1 MKDMVIVGTSLFA
14 EVARDYFQE
23 YTDYR
28 VRAFTCHAQYRDSG
42 DYCGLPIVTIEE
54 LDHHYPPGEVEVF
67 VAIGYRKMNR
77 LRQSAYEELK
87 AKNYSFASFI
97 APNVKTWSSNHFG
110 ENVFIFENNVIQPHV
125 QIGNNTILW
134 SGNHIGHHSSIG
146 NHCFISSHVVVS
158 GSCKIGDNSFLG
170 VNSTLHD
177 SLSIGSENLIGAGAI
192 INRDTREREVFVPS
206 ATKTFPKTSDQLEF

>member
-1 MKDMVIVGTSLFA
+1 MKDMVVVGTALFA
-14 EVARDYFQE
+14 EVVRDYFHE

-28 VRAFTCHAQYRDSG
+28 VRAFACHAQYKNQDTFG
-42 DYCGLPIVTIEE
+42 GLPIVTIEE
-54 LDHHYPPGEVEVF
+54 LDRHHPPGAVDVF
-67 VAIGYRKMNR
+67 VAIGYRKMNK
-77 LRQSAYEELK
+77 LRQATYEELK
-87 AKNYSFASFI
+87 ARGYSFASFI
-97 APNVKTWSSNHFG
+97 APNVKTWSSNRFG

-177 SLSIGSENLIGAGAI
+177 SLSIGAENLIGAGAVI
-192 INRDTREREVFVPS
+192 ARDTREREVFVPS
-206 ATKTFPKTSDQLEF
+206 ATKAFPKTSDQLEF

>member
-1 MKDMVIVGTSLFA
+1 MKDIIVIGTALFA
-14 EVARDYFQE
+14 EVVRDYFHE
-23 YTDYR
+23 YTDNR
-28 VRAFTCHAQYRDSG
+28 VRAFACHEKYKSQDMFG
-42 DYCGLPIVTIEE
+42 GLPVVTIEE
-54 LDHHYPPGEVEVF
+54 LDHRYPPGEVELF
-67 VAIGYRKMNR
+67 VAIGYRKMNQ
-77 LRQSAYEELK
+77 LRQATYEELK
-87 AKNYSFASFI
+87 VRGYSFASFI

-125 QIGNNTILW
+125 KIGNNTILW

-177 SLSIGSENLIGAGAI
+177 NLSIGPENLIGAGAVI
-192 INRDTREREVFVPS
+192 ARDTREREVFVPNG
-206 ATKTFPKTSDQLEF
+206 TKAFPKSSDQLEF

>member
-1 MKDMVIVGTSLFA
+1 MKDMVVVGTALFA
-14 EVARDYFQE
+14 EVVRDYFHE

-28 VRAFTCHAQYRDSG
+28 VRAFACHAQYKSQDTFG
-42 DYCGLPIVTIEE
+42 GLPVVSIED
-54 LDHHYPPGEVEVF
+54 LDHQHPPGEVEVF
-67 VAIGYRKMNR
+67 VAIGYRKMNK
-77 LRQSAYEELK
+77 LRQATYEELK
-87 AKNYSFASFI
+87 ARGYSFASFI
-97 APNVKTWSSNHFG
+97 APNVKTWSSNRFG

-134 SGNHIGHHSSIG
+134 SGNHIGHHSTIG

-177 SLSIGSENLIGAGAI
+177 SLSIGPENLIGAGAVI
-192 INRDTREREVFVPS
+192 ARDTQEREVFVPS
-206 ATKTFPKTSDQLEF
+206 ATKAFPKTSDQVEF

>member
-1 MKDMVIVGTSLFA
+1 MKDMVVVGTALFA
-14 EVARDYFQE
+14 EVVRDYFEE

-28 VRAFTCHAQYRDSG
+28 VRAFACHAQYKESDDCG
-42 DYCGLPIVTIEE
+42 GLPILTIED
-54 LDHHYPPGEVEVF
+54 LDREHPPGEVEIF
-67 VAIGYRKMNR
+67 VAIGYRKMNK
-77 LRQSAYEELK
+77 LRQVAYEELK
-87 AKNYSFASFI
+87 GRGYSFASFI
-97 APNVKTWSSNHFG
+97 APNVKTWSSNRLG

-125 QIGNNTILW
+125 HIGNNTILW

-177 SLSIGSENLIGAGAI
+177 SLNIGSENLIGAGAVI
-192 INRDTREREVFVPS
+192 ARNTRAREVFVPS
-206 ATKTFPKTSDQLEF
+206 ATKAFPKTSDQLEF

>member
-1 MKDMVIVGTSLFA
+1 MKDIVVVGTALFA
-14 EVARDYFQE
+14 EVVRDYFHE

-28 VRAFTCHAQYRDSG
+28 VRAFACHAQYKSQDTFG
-42 DYCGLPIVTIEE
+42 GLPVVTIEE
-54 LDHHYPPGEVEVF
+54 LSHQYPPGRVDVF
-67 VAIGYRKMNR
+67 VAIGYRKMNK
-77 LRQSAYEELK
+77 LRQASYEELK
-87 AKNYSFASFI
+87 ARGYSFASFI
-97 APNVKTWSSNHFG
+97 APNVKTWSTNRFG

-158 GSCKIGDNSFLG
+158 GSCRIGDNSFLG

-177 SLSIGSENLIGAGAI
+177 SLSIGPENLIGAGAVI
-192 INRDTREREVFVPS
+192 ARDTREREVFVPS
-206 ATKTFPKTSDQLEF
+206 ATKAFPKTSDQLEF